1 MNNMRIVGNRTQP
14 RIGLRGPTEDEIRAS
29 VESAEHSPSSVPRGV
44 YRYRNHA
51 EANAAMDRW
60 IVDGMVETA
69 RTLGFK
75 SS

>member
-1 MNNMRIVGNRTQP
+1 MSNMRIVGNRTP
-14 RIGLRGPTEDEIRAS
+14 PKVGLRGPTADEIRAS
-29 VESAEHSPSSVPRGV
+29 VESAERSPRPVPRGV

-75 SS
+75 AS